1 MNHIESVISVG
12 SLFKWHTSLSC
23 IAQFIL
29 RPFRSL
35 LLLFCIILFCIQD
48 SHAQLRAAVVKADI
62 TPTESQYLLGYGER
76 KSTGVMD
83 RIYHRIVAID
93 DGTTQF
99 FNVSIQNETD
109 SPGSISM
116 RRWI

>member
-1 MNHIESVISVG
+1 MNHIESVTSVV
-12 SLFKWHTSLSC
+12 SFFKWHTSLSR
-23 IAQFIL
+23 IAQLLL
-29 RPFRSL
+29 RPFLSFFL
-35 LLLFCIILFCIQD
+35 LFCIQD
-48 SHAQLRAAVVKADI
+48 SNAQLRAAVVKADI